1 MGDITNAP
9 ASGNLDAFN
18 LKSIQT
24 GGMINEDVMQKIFDI
39 SKIPL
44 PFTDMVGSTKHK
56 NERFDWVVDE
66 LNKPQMDNFV
76 ADGADAGAP
85 EEISG
90 GRVGNHSQISD
101 KVLAVSYR
109 ADASDTIGRAKELA
123 YRLTRANQEIRRDVE
138 AIALWNQASDAG
150 SGTGTDDHLI
160 GNAITN
166 ATKTGTLATWIETS
180 VRNAD
185 GTDGT
190 ASAGGYNYSTGLTE
204 QATLGAG
211 GALSF
216 QGIKDLQMDCYMQ
229 GGDPTVFMST
239 PAVISKLSTY
249 LFDNEARVANLVSD
263 QGAPASK
270 KATALSSVNVIVGD
284 FGTLKLVPNRL
295 MPDAVGDGSGS
306 HYAYLLDPEYV
317 SLSFLEG
324 YRTDT
329 LAKTGLAE
337 KRQISVDWGLRV
349 HTEKAHGMIINIDP
363 NADAV
368 A

>member
-1 MGDITNAP
+1 MADQNLAP
-9 ASGNLDAFN
+9 TYGNVDAFN
-18 LKSIQT
+18 LKSIET
-24 GGMINEDVMQKIFDI
+24 GGVINEDVMQKIFDI
-39 SKIPL
+39 SSIPL
-44 PFTDMVGSTKHK
+44 PFTDLVGSTKHR
-56 NERFDWVVDE
+56 NERFDWVLDE
-66 LNKPQMDNFV
+66 LNAPDLTNQRV
-76 ADGADAGAP
+76 DGQDAGDLVA
-85 EEISG
+85 ITG

-101 KVLAVSYR
+101 KVIAVSYR

-138 AIALWNQASDAG
+138 AAALFNQASVP
-150 SGTGTDDHLI
+150 GTDAVA
-160 GNAITN
+160 GV
-166 ATKTGTLATWIETS
+166 TGGLPTWIETS

-185 GTDGT
+185 GSDGT

-204 QATLGAG
+204 EFTAGVG

-216 QGIKDLQMDCYMQ
+216 QGIKDAQMDVYME

-263 QGAPASK
+263 QGAPATK

-295 MPDAVGDGSGS
+295 MPDSVGDGTGS
-306 HYAYLLDPEYV
+306 HLAFLLDPEYV
-317 SLSFLEG
+317 SLSYLEG

-363 NADAV
+363 DQDAV

>member
-1 MGDITNAP
+1 MGDKTNAP
-9 ASGNLDAFN
+9 AFGNLDAFN
-18 LKSIQT
+18 LKSVET
-24 GGMINEDVMQKIFDI
+24 GGLINEDVMQKIFDI

-44 PFTDMVGSTKHK
+44 PFTDMVGSTRHK

-66 LNKPQMDNFV
+66 LNKPQLDNFV

-138 AIALWNQASDAG
+138 AIAMWNQASSAGTG
-150 SGTGTDDHLI
+150 SGSNDHLI
-160 GNAITN
+160 GNAIAT

-190 ASAGGYNYSTGLTE
+190 ASAGGYNYSTGLTTA
-204 QATLGAG
+204 ATLGTG

-216 QGIKDLQMDCYMQ
+216 QGIKDCQMDVYMQ

-249 LFDNEARVANLVSD
+249 LFDNDARVANLVSD
-263 QGAPASK
+263 QGAPANS

-295 MPDAVGDGSGS
+295 MPDSVGDGTGS
-306 HYAYLLDPEYV
+306 HYAFLLDPEYV
-317 SLSFLEG
+317 SLSYLEG
-324 YRTDT
+324 YRTDS
-329 LAKTGLAE
+329 LAKTGLSE

-363 NADAV
+363 DKDAV